1 MASNVPLIWGDIDE
15 PKERHISFA
24 EKLKQGNAK
33 MTANDLAA
41 RAAKFETS
49 ADIDF
54 KEIIGYFH
62 EFFNNPNCIQ
72 QLMPLA
78 ALPGRRKWN
87 IIFSKP
93 SMVDKVLDSLV
104 KFPSLAADD
113 PGISFTPVRR
123 RALLITIPDAT
134 LDVSDNEIG
143 NALSRHGTVTR
154 VWKQT
159 WEGFPNIFNGKRLVT
174 IFPSGGTELPP
185 FIIIRNK
192 KISLSYRGKPVFC
205 NICMSDTHRTSDCPS
220 RNVSHCYLCGSTEH
234 NKKDCPKFVPLKW
247 ARGRRY
253 SGEIEPEDEMPQP
266 HENTSEEQSEED
278 SITSA
283 KIADETITDEAPLA
297 TTTTTTPEPPHPIE
311 DENITENIDA
321 NQDQKPQPQRTQ
333 KPSSTAKKTKT
344 PDDYAPF
351 TRKSV
356 KRPVPSTPEKTVSRK
371 KTAGE
376 NNN

>member
-1 MASNVPLIWGDIDE
+1 MATNIVQSIWGDIE
-15 PKERHISFA
+15 EESKVRPLSFA

-33 MTANDLAA
+33 MTSNDLAA
-41 RAAKFETS
+41 RAAKFETPDS
-49 ADIDF
+49 IDF
-54 KEIIGYFH
+54 KEIITFFH
-62 EFFNNPNCIQ
+62 EEFKDSNCIQ

-78 ALPGRRKWN
+78 ALPGKRKWN
-87 IIFSKP
+87 VIFSKP
-93 SMVDKVLDSLV
+93 SMVDKVIESLV
-104 KFPSLAADD
+104 KLPSLPADD
-113 PGISFTPVRR
+113 PGIVFTPVRR

-134 LDVSDNEIG
+134 PDISDNEIG

-220 RNVSHCYLCGSTEH
+220 RHVSHCYLCGSTEH
-234 NKKDCPKFVPLKW
+234 SKKDCEQFVPFRR

-253 SGEIEPEDEMPQP
+253 SGEIEELSEDEGTEQA
-266 HENTSEEQSEED
+266 ENNSV
-278 SITSA
+278 
-283 KIADETITDEAPLA
+283 IAE
-297 TTTTTTPEPPHPIE
+297 PEPLPNIIKDQEDHPPIAPPSTDVEARPKPMLE
-311 DENITENIDA
+311 DDA
-321 NQDQKPQPQRTQ
+321 NNTLNPKPKPQRQQ
-333 KPSSTAKKTKT
+333 KPSATSRTKK

-351 TRKSV
+351 SRKTT
-356 KRPVPSTPEKTVSRK
+356 KRPVPSTPEKNITRK
-371 KTAGE
+371 KPAGE
-376 NNN
+376 IVN

>member
-1 MASNVPLIWGDIDE
+1 MASNVPFIWGDIHE
-15 PKERHISFA
+15 PKMRPISFA

-33 MTANDLAA
+33 MTASDLAA

-49 ADIDF
+49 ADINF

-93 SMVDKVLDSLV
+93 PMVAKVLDSLV

-113 PGISFTPVRR
+113 PGISFTPIRR
-123 RALLITIPDAT
+123 RALLITIPDASP
-134 LDVSDNEIG
+134 DVSDNEIG

-159 WEGFPNIFNGKRLVT
+159 WEGFLNIFNGKRLVL

-192 KISLSYRGKPVFC
+192 KFLFHTGASLCSVIFAC
-205 NICMSDTHRTSDCPS
+205 QI
-220 RNVSHCYLCGSTEH
+220 LTEH
-234 NKKDCPKFVPLKW
+234 QIAPLGTSVTAIFVAPQSITRKIVKNSSLLR

-266 HENTSEEQSEED
+266 HENTSEDQSEENCT
-278 SITSA
+278 TSA
-283 KIADETITDEAPLA
+283 KIADKPLPMKPLLPRRPLQPLNPLTRLKMKTLRKA
-297 TTTTTTPEPPHPIE
+297 STQTRIKNLNPKEHKNLRQQPGK
-311 DENITENIDA
+311 
-321 NQDQKPQPQRTQ
+321 QKPRTTMH
-333 KPSSTAKKTKT
+333 PSQ
-344 PDDYAPF
+344 
-351 TRKSV
+351 
-356 KRPVPSTPEKTVSRK
+356 
-371 KTAGE
+371 G
-376 NNN
+376 NL